1 MTRVARPPSIPHVAG
16 SAEALQ
22 HRQQGLP
29 LPQWLTAGFALS
41 GTLDPSAHRAR
52 WGDYDVEYERG
63 RRVSAAGVWQ
73 CRSEHGVR
81 AWQAPVSRG
90 RCSNRSLYAAWSP
103 LRRRARELVF
113 LGIGPTGSRVLSGF
127 RCCACRPQAREE
139 RAMTA
144 HADMSL
150 FARPRIAMQEREDGC
165 LLLRSADPLQDY
177 PGTVVHSLWA
187 WAAADPDYPLVAQRG
202 ADGSWRACS
211 YGAAVAAA
219 AAIGQALLEQGLA
232 RDRPLLVLS
241 GNSIDHLLVTLGA
254 MTAGVPVAPV
264 SVAYSLQSR
273 DHARIRAIT
282 ELIDPGA
289 VFAEDAERFGPALD
303 ALGQVPT
310 IISTG
315 SRSGAARLAELTAST
330 PGQLVA
336 SAFAALEADA
346 IAKILFTS
354 GSTGAPK
361 GVLNTH
367 RMLAANQQMMRQA
380 WPFLAAER
388 PVIVD
393 WLPWSHTFG
402 GNHNMGMVLTNGG
415 TLYIDTGRPAPGL
428 FAQTITN
435 LSDIAPTV
443 YFNVPAGYA
452 QLIPALEADPEFARK
467 FFARLRLLFNAA
479 AALPSGLRDRL
490 RDLAAQASGRSIPV
504 TGSWGT
510 TETAPAVTTANFD
523 YTDAR
528 CIGAP
533 LPGTQVK
540 LVPAEDAYEIRV
552 KGPIVTPG
560 YYDRPDLT
568 AEAFDDEGFYRSGDA
583 ATLANPADPNAG
595 LVFRGRIAEDF
606 KLITGT
612 FVRVGAVRTAL
623 LSAAPVL
630 ADAVIAGEG
639 RDRLCALAWLN
650 LAEAR
655 TLTGADIQARRRIRG
670 TRGPAQGAGALA
682 GRPQRH
688 RRISSPHRAAR
699 RARAPGRPGLRGDHR
714 QGLRQPAAGAEEP
727 LSADRAA
734 VRRPAASPRHHPRKG
749 ALMRYQDVAMASW
762 CWLAPAA

>member
-1 MTRVARPPSIPHVAG
+1 MTGH
-16 SAEALQ
+16 AE
-22 HRQQGLP
+22 
-29 LPQWLTAGFALS
+29 
-41 GTLDPSAHRAR
+41 
-52 WGDYDVEYERG
+52 
-63 RRVSAAGVWQ
+63 
-73 CRSEHGVR
+73 
-81 AWQAPVSRG
+81 
-90 RCSNRSLYAAWSP
+90 
-103 LRRRARELVF
+103 
-113 LGIGPTGSRVLSGF
+113 
-127 RCCACRPQAREE
+127 
-139 RAMTA
+139 
-144 HADMSL
+144 MSL
-150 FARPRIAMQEREDGC
+150 FARPRIAMREREDGC

-177 PGTVVHSLWA
+177 PGTVVHSVRA

-219 AAIGQALLEQGLA
+219 EAIGQALLEQGLA
-232 RDRPLLVLS
+232 CDRPLLVLS

-273 DHARIRAIT
+273 DHARIRAIA

-289 VFAEDAERFGPALD
+289 VFAEDAERFGRPWTHWARCPRSSAPA
-303 ALGQVPT
+303 
-310 IISTG
+310 
-315 SRSGAARLAELTAST
+315 AAQAPPGWPSSLRVRLASWSPAPSRH
-330 PGQLVA
+330 
-336 SAFAALEADA
+336 SRADA

-415 TLYIDTGRPAPGL
+415 TLFIDTGRPAPGL
-428 FAQTITN
+428 FAQTIAN

-452 QLIPALEADPEFARK
+452 QLIPALEADPAFARK
-467 FFARLRLLFNAA
+467 FFARLLLLFNAA

-540 LVPAEDAYEIRV
+540 LAPAEDAYEIRV

-568 AEAFDDEGFYRSGDA
+568 AEAFDDEGFYRTGDA
-583 ATLANPADPNAG
+583 ATLADPADPNAG

-630 ADAVIAGEG
+630 ADAVIVGEG

-655 TLTGADIQARRRIRG
+655 TLTGADIQPDGEFVVHEALHK
-670 TRGPAQGAGALA
+670 ALA
-682 GRPQRH
+682 HWLADHNDTAG
-688 RRISSPHRAAR
+688 SAAR
-699 RARAPGRPGLRGDHR
+699 IERLAVLARPADLDSGEITDKGYVNQRQVLKNRSALIELLYADPPPAHVIIPGRAR
-714 QGLRQPAAGAEEP
+714 
-727 LSADRAA
+727 
-734 VRRPAASPRHHPRKG
+734 
-749 ALMRYQDVAMASW
+749 
-762 CWLAPAA
+762 